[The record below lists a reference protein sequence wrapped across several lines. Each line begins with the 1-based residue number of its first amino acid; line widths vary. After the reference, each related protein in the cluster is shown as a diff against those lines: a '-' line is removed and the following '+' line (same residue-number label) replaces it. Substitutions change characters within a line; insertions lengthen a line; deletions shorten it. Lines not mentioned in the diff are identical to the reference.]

1 MDSTEIAI
9 LLNEKDTKD
18 KTNKEKEASEQK
30 MVQKYR
36 DLLKT
41 ATIMEDGEATYVLL
55 GIENQTE
62 VHYAMPVRNMLYDAM
77 QYNQQVTEIAEKHKG
92 KKAARD
98 SRRSA
103 PESFC
108 LDFIRIIN

>member
-1 MDSTEIAI
+1 
-9 LLNEKDTKD
+9 
-18 KTNKEKEASEQK
+18 

-92 KKAARD
+92 KKGGKR
-98 SRRSA
+98 
-103 PESFC
+103 
-108 LDFIRIIN
+108 

>member
-77 QYNQQVTEIAEKHKG
+77 QYNQQVTEIG
-92 KKAARD
+92 KK
-98 SRRSA
+98 RRQETA
-103 PESFC
+103 EDQHRRVFVWI
-108 LDFIRIIN
+108 L

>member
-1 MDSTEIAI
+1 
-9 LLNEKDTKD
+9 
-18 KTNKEKEASEQK
+18 
-30 MVQKYR
+30 
-36 DLLKT
+36 
-41 ATIMEDGEATYVLL
+41 
-55 GIENQTE
+55 
-62 VHYAMPVRNMLYDAM
+62 MPVRNMLYDAM